1 MIDPTSKDLAQK
13 TNQNKNVCRKCY
25 ARLAPDSKNCR
36 CLARM
41 LGTTPLLVL
50 QFQAV
55 HACAHAHAHA
65 HSVYA

>member
-41 LGTTPLLVL
+41 LGTTPLLHR
-50 QFQAV
+50 FAISGS
-55 HACAHAHAHA
+55 ACVRARARART
-65 HSVYA
+65 